1 MVTPPM
7 AVASTP
13 ISSSPTTPTTS
24 PPVSPLLHHPP
35 SPYAAIPPS
44 PYANIPPSPYANF
57 SPTPY
62 ATANVPPSPYP
73 PTTQR
78 DQTPLPPAKPA
89 VEPQS
94 VSPLPDS
101 NPHLN
106 SIKTQPPQPK
116 AEASSQV
123 SNSETCESVI
133 QGDGFFFFSKFN
145 NKQVILQCKQLDKHW
160 LNTSVSSTKL
170 WLRGT
175 VIDNSL
181 KEKLIKSLKFNQWC
195 VKMVQNLSSL
205 LTFSTPLF
213 QVQSGKDSGP
223 RRKAPGIPVNKDTPA
238 TNLGKHELSV
248 TKSEWRGLHRMSLFF
263 MFLWF

>member
-1 MVTPPM
+1 MVLPPM

-78 DQTPLPPAKPA
+78 EQTPLPPEVQPPAEPA

-101 NPHLN
+101 NPHLS
-106 SIKTQPPQPK
+106 SIKTQPTQPK
-116 AEASSQV
+116 AEASGQV
-123 SNSETCESVI
+123 SNSETSESVI
-133 QGDGFFFFSKFN
+133 QGDVFSKFN
-145 NKQVILQCKQLDKHW
+145 NQQVKLQCKQLDKHW
-160 LNTSVSSTKL
+160 LNISASSTKHR
-170 WLRGT
+170 LRGT
-175 VIDNSL
+175 VTDNNL
-181 KEKLIKSLKFNQWC
+181 KEK
-195 VKMVQNLSSL
+195 
-205 LTFSTPLF
+205 
-213 QVQSGKDSGP
+213 
-223 RRKAPGIPVNKDTPA
+223 
-238 TNLGKHELSV
+238 
-248 TKSEWRGLHRMSLFF
+248 
-263 MFLWF
+263 